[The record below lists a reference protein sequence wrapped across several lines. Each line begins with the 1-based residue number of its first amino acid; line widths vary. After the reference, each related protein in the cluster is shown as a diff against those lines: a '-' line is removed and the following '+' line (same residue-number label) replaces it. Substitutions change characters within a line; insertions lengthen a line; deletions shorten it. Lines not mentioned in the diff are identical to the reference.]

1 MSRPYTR
8 RPAPQPPPTRVECC
22 IDPRCESGLRNNY
35 FEGKRLTPD
44 SFRVEQRYL
53 VERRR
58 LLNRAIHGWG
68 VVYGYGIK
76 AAASNEHRHETVSG
90 RLTIGPG
97 LALDVCG
104 RELVQTEMIEQ
115 AVDQVIM
122 LDDKGRRV
130 DPPPTPK
137 PVPGRGDRRYPSD
150 DPRTECWLLSVHYA
164 EQDVAPLTIHDPCS
178 CKRCEWDHVCETV
191 RYSLRRIDCGDCCKP
206 VPCELDSDAGP
217 VGAAT
222 STANLPRTQRTHFH
236 LGGLD
241 LYPKHLSSRA

>member
-90 RLTIGPG
+90 RLRSGP
-97 LALDVCG
+97 VW
-104 RELVQTEMIEQ
+104 RST
-115 AVDQVIM
+115 
-122 LDDKGRRV
+122 
-130 DPPPTPK
+130 
-137 PVPGRGDRRYPSD
+137 
-150 DPRTECWLLSVHYA
+150 YA
-164 EQDVAPLTIHDPCS
+164 GASS
-178 CKRCEWDHVCETV
+178 CK
-191 RYSLRRIDCGDCCKP
+191 
-206 VPCELDSDAGP
+206 
-217 VGAAT
+217 
-222 STANLPRTQRTHFH
+222 
-236 LGGLD
+236 
-241 LYPKHLSSRA
+241 PK